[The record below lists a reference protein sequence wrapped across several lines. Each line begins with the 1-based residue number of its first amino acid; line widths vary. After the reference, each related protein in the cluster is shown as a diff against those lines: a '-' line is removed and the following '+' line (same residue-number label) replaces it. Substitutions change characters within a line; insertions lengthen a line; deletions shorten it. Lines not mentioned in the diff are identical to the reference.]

1 MPICILHNGMRH
13 KETDKNYIW
22 DLCQLPRLTF
32 LGHKMKTSPD
42 SSHRILEINYKS
54 LQCLMWISSNYLKND
69 PSSITMSKNL
79 PYYNAKFK
87 IKCLPAPHC
96 LGRRC
101 RLFPCR
107 ASSSISNGTAWQ
119 ARLLQ
124 IVVYHCPYISFYRT
138 ATKNN
143 ALLNQWGT
151 SVFNLLN
158 FLLFNQKQRMNLT
171 WGLTPIKRYTLI
183 AVTNAENIFH
193 RNWKQQM

>member
-1 MPICILHNGMRH
+1 MNAFRLCATGLKMKIAFPKLLKIWRFPTKLWRKWRPHGRQGWILHVEFQNKLWATH
-13 KETDKNYIW
+13 KD
-22 DLCQLPRLTF
+22 D
-32 LGHKMKTSPD
+32 
-42 SSHRILEINYKS
+42 
-54 LQCLMWISSNYLKND
+54 
-69 PSSITMSKNL
+69 
-79 PYYNAKFK
+79 
-87 IKCLPAPHC
+87 
-96 LGRRC
+96 GRRC

-119 ARLLQ
+119 ARLIQ

-138 ATKNN
+138 ATKNH

-151 SVFNLLN
+151 SAFNLLN
-158 FLLFNQKQRMNLT
+158 FLFFNQKQRMNLT